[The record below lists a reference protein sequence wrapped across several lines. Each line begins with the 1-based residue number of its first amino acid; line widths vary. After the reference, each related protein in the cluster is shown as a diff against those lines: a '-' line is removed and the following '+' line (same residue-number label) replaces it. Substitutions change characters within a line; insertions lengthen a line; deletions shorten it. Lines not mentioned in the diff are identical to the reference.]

1 MFAVHQACKPRPQ
14 AITPGYRAGANLI
27 AAHDRWTYDFYLV
40 VHTQGHAV
48 IHIYTEEQ
56 VSSAISWRDV
66 LRELPAAFE
75 SLRTGD
81 ATIAPRQR
89 VDCGATKLSSM
100 GAVWQSR
107 QVAAYKT
114 YTSVAGQFNFLLNLF
129 DLATGAHHVM
139 PGNEITRARTAAMT
153 AWAAR
158 EITTPHPQKLALF
171 GLGIQG
177 RTHLEALQETLQF
190 SDIAVVDTADVSASC
205 HLLAK
210 QWGVPIYQSTPEQAV
225 VGADLVVTITR
236 SKTPVFNGEWLK
248 PGASVCAVGTSLPG
262 GSELDATTRQRC
274 SQAIVEWKPQS
285 LLEAGEIVMGLAD
298 GSLDAQRVCDLP
310 ELLGGQTPWRRHPED
325 IVLFKAVGVGLSDLV
340 AARLAVLQLP
350 AVARH

>member
-1 MFAVHQACKPRPQ
+1 M
-14 AITPGYRAGANLI
+14 I
-27 AAHDRWTYDFYLV
+27 
-40 VHTQGHAV
+40 HT
-48 IHIYTEEQ
+48 YTEEQ
-56 VSSAISWRDV
+56 IASAITWRDV
-66 LRELPAAFE
+66 LCQLPAAFE

-81 ATIAPRQR
+81 ASIAPRQR

-129 DLATGAHHVM
+129 DLATGVHHVM

-153 AWAAR
+153 TWAAR
-158 EITTPHPQKLALF
+158 EITPPQPQKLALF

-190 SDIAVVDTADVSASC
+190 REIAVVDTTDVSAAC
-205 HLLAK
+205 RLLSA
-210 QWGVPIYQSTPEQAV
+210 QLGIPVHQSTPEQAV

-236 SKTPVFNGEWLK
+236 SKTPVFDGAWLK
-248 PGASVCAVGTSLPG
+248 PGATVCAAGTSLPG

-285 LLEAGEIVMGLAD
+285 LVEAGEIVMGLAD
-298 GSLDAQRVCDLP
+298 GSLHASRIRDLP
-310 ELLGGQTPWRRHPED
+310 DILGSRTPWRRDPQEI
-325 IVLFKAVGVGLSDLV
+325 IVFKAVGVGLSDLV
-340 AARLAVLQLP
+340 AASLAVQHLGHLQKNLGK
-350 AVARH
+350 

>member
-1 MFAVHQACKPRPQ
+1 M
-14 AITPGYRAGANLI
+14 IT
-27 AAHDRWTYDFYLV
+27 T
-40 VHTQGHAV
+40 
-48 IHIYTEEQ
+48 YTEEQ
-56 VSSAISWRDV
+56 VASAITWRDV
-66 LRELPAAFE
+66 LSDLPAAFE

-129 DLATGAHHVM
+129 DLSTGAHHVM
-139 PGNEITRARTAAMT
+139 PGNEVTRARTAAMT
-153 AWAAR
+153 TWAAR
-158 EITTPHPQKLALF
+158 EITTPQPQKLALF

-190 SDIAVVDTADVSASC
+190 KEIAVVDTADVSAACRELSAQ
-205 HLLAK
+205 LGA
-210 QWGVPIYQSTPEQAV
+210 PIVQTTPEAAV
-225 VGADLVVTITR
+225 RGADLVVTITR
-236 SKTPVFNGEWLK
+236 SKTPVFDGVWLK
-248 PGASVCAVGTSLPG
+248 PGASVCAAGTSLPG

-274 SQAIVEWKPQS
+274 SRAIVEWKPQS
-285 LLEAGEIVMGLAD
+285 LAEAGEIVIGLAD
-298 GSLDAQRVCDLP
+298 GSLNASRIYDLP
-310 ELLGGQTPWRRHPED
+310 EVLASKTPWRRDPQE

-340 AARLAVLQLP
+340 AAALTVKALNT
-350 AVARH
+350 